1 MQKAIIIIIKLK
13 YTRLKILQTYTI
25 ILIILIIKK
34 IYIVIQAAQL
44 LIHAQLLIL
53 LTLQLIKH
61 NVK

>member
-13 YTRLKILQTYTI
+13 YIQLKILQTYTI
-25 ILIILIIKK
+25 ILIILIIK
-34 IYIVIQAAQL
+34 IIHIVIQAAQL

>member
-13 YTRLKILQTYTI
+13 YTQLKILQTYTI
-25 ILIILIIKK
+25 ITILLIIK
-34 IYIVIQAAQL
+34 IIHIVIQATQL

>member
-13 YTRLKILQTYTI
+13 YTQLKILQTYTI
-25 ILIILIIKK
+25 ITILLIIK
-34 IYIVIQAAQL
+34 IIHIVIQTTQL

>member
-13 YTRLKILQTYTI
+13 YTQLKILQTYTI
-25 ILIILIIKK
+25 ILIILIIH
-34 IYIVIQAAQL
+34 IVIQAAQL
-44 LIHAQLLIL
+44 LIHAQILIL

>member
-1 MQKAIIIIIKLK
+1 MQKAIIITIKLK
-13 YTRLKILQTYTI
+13 YTQLKILQTYTI
-25 ILIILIIKK
+25 IPILLIIK
-34 IYIVIQAAQL
+34 IIHIVIQATQL

>member
-13 YTRLKILQTYTI
+13 YTQLKILQTYTI
-25 ILIILIIKK
+25 ITILLIIK
-34 IYIVIQAAQL
+34 IIHIVIQAAQL

>member
-1 MQKAIIIIIKLK
+1 MQKAIIILIKLK
-13 YTRLKILQTYTI
+13 YTQLKILQTYTI

-34 IYIVIQAAQL
+34 IHIVIQAAQL
-44 LIHAQLLIL
+44 LIHAQILIL